1 LRSDPP
7 GGYVSDVTGGSRWG
21 FLLSGFGLLGGAVL
35 EPEAVVAG
43 LEDVAVMGKP
53 IEQRGGHFGV
63 AEHTGPFAE
72 AEVGG
77 NDDAGALVEFAQQ
90 VEEQCTA

>member
-1 LRSDPP
+1 M
-7 GGYVSDVTGGSRWG
+7 SR
-21 FLLSGFGLLGGAVL
+21 AVL

-53 IEQRGGHFGV
+53 IEERGGHLCI
-63 AEHTGPFAE
+63 AEQGGPLAK

-77 NDDAGALVEFAQQ
+77 DDDAGALVEFAQQ
-90 VEEQCTA
+90 MEQQCAA